1 MGHEVV
7 KSELLTEEKI
17 KEMKFSKMNF
27 FALQE
32 LAITQ
37 MAETKTLVQQYGRD
51 SVNHKNL
58 LNLLSKT
65 ESKLSYLDKIIKL
78 RDKKVNILKKKVKY
92 FKFRRS
98 IEITVNDVK
107 NAE

>member
-7 KSELLTEEKI
+7 KSELLTAEKI
-17 KEMKFSKMNF
+17 QEMKFCKSNF

-37 MAETKTLVQQYGRD
+37 MAETKTLVQQYGKD

-58 LNLLSKT
+58 LTLLSKT
-65 ESKLSYLDKIIKL
+65 QSKLSYLDKIIKL
-78 RDKKVNILKKKVKY
+78 RDKKVSILKKKVEY
-92 FKFRRS
+92 LKFRRE
-98 IEITVNDVK
+98 IEITVNNVK
-107 NAE
+107 DAE